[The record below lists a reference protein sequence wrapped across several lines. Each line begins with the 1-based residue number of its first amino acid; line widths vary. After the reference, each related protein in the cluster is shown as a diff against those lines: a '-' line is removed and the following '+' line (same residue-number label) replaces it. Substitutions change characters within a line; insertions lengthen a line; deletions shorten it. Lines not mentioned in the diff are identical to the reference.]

1 MVCLCVRAEIEMD
14 TAKLTCIVPHA
25 VCPPNGFPNTH
36 YSVVWPHIATLTNH
50 PRTWVTRPIVLR
62 GHQYRRPGTDMEPE
76 PLNASSDSFID
87 EEDDQAEVSRWLWLD
102 RTNL

>member
-1 MVCLCVRAEIEMD
+1 MPCALPTD
-14 TAKLTCIVPHA
+14 
-25 VCPPNGFPNTH
+25 FPTLITQSSGH
-36 YSVVWPHIATLTNH
+36 TLQPSPTTTLTNH